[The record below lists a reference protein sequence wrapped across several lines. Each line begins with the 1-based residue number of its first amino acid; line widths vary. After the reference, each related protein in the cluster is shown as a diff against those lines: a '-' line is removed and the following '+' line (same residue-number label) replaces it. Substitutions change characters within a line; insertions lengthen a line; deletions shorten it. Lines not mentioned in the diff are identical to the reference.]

1 VNFQNI
7 QNAVNNAAAAV
18 TTAFDFSRWENAP
31 VKQPVIT
38 DLELSF
44 DQLQVVLSNQFGLS
58 ELLQSEF
65 PHLSSANSSPKAL
78 LKLSI
83 VFESLGRDASYDQ
96 LANLLNISCN
106 SVYQRGIELREA
118 YKTAFGITLTATAD
132 GLHLCTIN
140 DGHEAV
146 DRLRAQYEK
155 QRRQFEKLGEQIVT
169 CQRLGHDLQLSGHT
183 QALLTAV
190 LTKDE
195 EV

>member
-1 VNFQNI
+1 VNF
-7 QNAVNNAAAAV
+7 NNFQTAV
-18 TTAFDFSRWENAP
+18 TTAANAVTATFDFSRWENAP

-38 DLELSF
+38 DLELSYE
-44 DQLQVVLSNQFGLS
+44 QIRAILANQFGLS
-58 ELLQSEF
+58 ETLQAEF
-65 PHLSSANSSPKAL
+65 PHLSSVNSSPKAL
-78 LKLSI
+78 LRLSI

-96 LANLLNISCN
+96 LANLLGITCN

-118 YKTAFGITLTATAD
+118 YKVAFGITLAATAD
-132 GLHLCTIN
+132 GLHLCTID

-146 DRLRAQYEK
+146 KRLHAQYEK

-169 CQRLGHDLQLSGHT
+169 CQRLGHDLQLSSRT

-190 LTKDE
+190 LTKDD

>member
-1 VNFQNI
+1 MNFHHL
-7 QNAVNNAAAAV
+7 VNAANTAATAV
-18 TTAFDFSRWENAP
+18 TNAFDFSRWENAS

-44 DQLQVVLSNQFGLS
+44 DQLQVALSNQFGLS
-58 ELLQSEF
+58 ELLQNEF

-106 SVYQRGIELREA
+106 SVYQRGIELRET
-118 YKTAFGITLTATAD
+118 YKVAFGITLTATAD
-132 GLHLCTIN
+132 GLHLSTIN
-140 DGHEAV
+140 DGQEAV
-146 DRLRAQYEK
+146 TRLRVQYEK

-169 CQRLGHDLQLSGHT
+169 CQRLGHDLQLSGRT

-190 LTKDE
+190 LSKDE